1 MEKIVIGRRDKA
13 DFPKL
18 GFKKVDVKIDTGA
31 YTSSIHCTNIK
42 EDEGGLIGIFFD
54 PAHPNYDGREFH
66 FKEYNVVFVKSSNGE
81 IQQRYE
87 IQSNIVLFKKTFK
100 ISLTLSAREDMRFP
114 VLLGRKFI
122 TKKLIVDTELID
134 VSHNLEI
141 DEYKNTFTQS

>member
-18 GFKKVDVKIDTGA
+18 GFKNVDIKVDTGA

-42 EDEGGLIGIFFD
+42 EDKGGLIGIFFD
-54 PAHPNYDGREFH
+54 PAHPNYDGRKFH

-122 TKKLIVDTELID
+122 TKKFIVDTELID

>member
-18 GFKKVDVKIDTGA
+18 GFKNVDIKVDTGA

-42 EDEGGLIGIFFD
+42 EDKGGLIGIFFD
-54 PAHPNYDGREFH
+54 PSHPNYDGREFH

-122 TKKLIVDTELID
+122 TKKFIVDTELID

>member
-18 GFKKVDVKIDTGA
+18 GFNNVDVKVDTGA

-42 EDEGGLIGIFFD
+42 EEEGGLKGTFFD
-54 PAHPNYDGREFH
+54 PDHPNYDGREFH

-87 IQSNIVLFKKTFK
+87 VQSNIVLFKKT
-100 ISLTLSAREDMRFP
+100 
-114 VLLGRKFI
+114 
-122 TKKLIVDTELID
+122 
-134 VSHNLEI
+134 
-141 DEYKNTFTQS
+141 

>member
-1 MEKIVIGRRDKA
+1 MKKIVIGRRDKA

-18 GFKKVDVKIDTGA
+18 GFNNVDVKVDTGA

-42 EDEGGLIGIFFD
+42 EEEGGLKGTFFD
-54 PAHPNYDGREFH
+54 PDHPNYDGREFH

-87 IQSNIVLFKKTFK
+87 VQSNIVLFKKTFK

-122 TKKLIVDTELID
+122 TKKFIVDTELID
-134 VSHNLEI
+134 ISYNLEL